1 MEQGVG
7 GLNYILQVVDRKCLA
22 SSSIV
27 LYSRAVS
34 DHILTR
40 KDIYLVIYK
49 SNIVTSLDSVHF
61 LVLVALEVL
70 EIRRALV
77 LNLVPITNSFVIEI
91 AAAKLDMEF
100 QRIRN
105 IKG

>member
-1 MEQGVG
+1 LWIGNALLHLQLYYIVEQ
-7 GLNYILQVVDRKCLA
+7 YPITF
-22 SSSIV
+22 
-27 LYSRAVS
+27 
-34 DHILTR
+34 LTR

-70 EIRRALV
+70 EIRSALV

-91 AAAKLDMEF
+91 ATAKLDMEF